1 MGPGGA
7 TRNGPW
13 CAREG
18 STQRCQRRS
27 SCLVPWTWHS
37 GSQRPR
43 RRWRTWKG
51 DDCEQRH
58 PVSLSYFSPKSV
70 PVRVSTLLPRMLIEG
85 KVYSTFHN
93 IRYGSLSA

>member
-1 MGPGGA
+1 MAPGGA

-37 GSQRPR
+37 GSPE
-43 RRWRTWKG
+43 T
-51 DDCEQRH
+51 EAALAH
-58 PVSLSYFSPKSV
+58 V
-70 PVRVSTLLPRMLIEG
+70 EG
-85 KVYSTFHN
+85 
-93 IRYGSLSA
+93 R